1 MHPAGAIFEFA
12 VSPKYYLHYNI
23 ALANPQ
29 PTTHNTEQP
38 QYTIAAQPSSGF
50 ALSLRE

>member
-23 ALANPQ
+23 PLANPQ

-38 QYTIAAQPSSGF
+38 KLTTAALPSSGF
-50 ALSLRE
+50 ALSFCE

>member
-1 MHPAGAIFEFA
+1 MRPAGAIFEFA
-12 VSPKYYLHYNI
+12 VSPKYYSHYNI
-23 ALANPQ
+23 PLTNPQ

-38 QYTIAAQPSSGF
+38 KYAIATIPSSGF